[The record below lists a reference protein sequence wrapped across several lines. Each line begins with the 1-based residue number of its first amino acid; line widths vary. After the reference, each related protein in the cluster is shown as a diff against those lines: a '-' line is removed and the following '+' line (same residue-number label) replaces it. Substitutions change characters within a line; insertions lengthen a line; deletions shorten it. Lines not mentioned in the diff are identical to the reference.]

1 MRVKD
6 FFESWKIQKIL
17 KWKIA
22 SENRVSFKNFRNFS
36 SKTSFT
42 STMFYFRVHPI
53 TEFCPIWRNSSS
65 MVLDGIWRLS
75 TRSMPVKK
83 SVIIGNYR
91 KYLENTPIYRQFF
104 GNEYDWCDFNRF
116 KSVPNLEN
124 LFSMCFEYIFNI
136 GCSNYR

>member
-1 MRVKD
+1 MKEIFQIRK
-6 FFESWKIQKIL
+6 SSGK
-17 KWKIA
+17 
-22 SENRVSFKNFRNFS
+22 SEDSVGNFSFKNFLNFS
-36 SKTSFT
+36 PKTSFT
-42 STMFYFRVHPI
+42 SKMFYFRVHPI

-91 KYLENTPIYRQFF
+91 KYLEKTPIYRQFF